1 MSPFAI
7 CALTGENAKYIAH
20 GAKEGGMPEEK
31 IASLG
36 YDCPE
41 QAATDIRK
49 LLHKGDTVLFK
60 ASRRVAL
67 ENVARLI

>member
-1 MSPFAI
+1 
-7 CALTGENAKYIAH
+7 
-20 GAKEGGMPEEK
+20 MPEEK

-41 QAATDIRK
+41 KAATDIRR